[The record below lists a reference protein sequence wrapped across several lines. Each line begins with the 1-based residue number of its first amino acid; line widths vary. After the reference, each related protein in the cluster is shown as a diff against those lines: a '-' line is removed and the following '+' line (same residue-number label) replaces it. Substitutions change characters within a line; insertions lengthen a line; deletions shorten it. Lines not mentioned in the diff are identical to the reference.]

1 MEVRMELRALRARHA
16 VDGPDAALL
25 AKRTVI
31 GRMPVPRGEDRKPA
45 HAKRGHITVQDRDDL
60 VASRYSKR
68 AAWQEIILE
77 VHDQQAIAGMEV
89 HVNPPRSLLLIVYP
103 KRRRRQLHI
112 FDSYRMKRG
121 AKTTRGQ
128 ATLWKSSLSP
138 FLAVVDGESKE
149 GQHFPHPPGRRG
161 IPPYSR
167 LLGRLRTR
175 SQSPLEWFART
186 SSRRRPP
193 LPCPGNSCIRH
204 GARDRSAWIGVCNT
218 AP

>member
-103 KRRRRQLHI
+103 KRRRRQLHVCHPHE
-112 FDSYRMKRG
+112 MKRG
-121 AKTTRGQ
+121 
-128 ATLWKSSLSP
+128 SP
-138 FLAVVDGESKE
+138 TDQV
-149 GQHFPHPPGRRG
+149 
-161 IPPYSR
+161 
-167 LLGRLRTR
+167 RT
-175 SQSPLEWFART
+175 
-186 SSRRRPP
+186 PP
-193 LPCPGNSCIRH
+193 LPLRRL
-204 GARDRSAWIGVCNT
+204 AT
-218 AP
+218 TTF